1 MPSPTPTPTPTARR
15 SKRRADLRAFANRR
29 SQRTS
34 MTSERQAY
42 VYVQL
47 PGTLNTV
54 PAALLKVEKL
64 RDGTSVGRF
73 RYGDRYLERKDA
85 IAFDPFKLSLGTT
98 VQEFTKLKGI
108 PGAVRDAGPDAWG
121 RRVIEHKLERSPADL
136 QEIDYLLNGPQDGAG
151 NLSFGL
157 KLEPPAPKHR
167 YNRTHQLADLV
178 AAAEA
183 IEAGKRVPAHILE
196 QLEPGTSMGGARPKA
211 TLEDDKRLWIGKF
224 PEKADRCNL
233 QRIEYATIELARHCG
248 ISTCNARLEPIGG
261 GDVLMVERFDRQHIE
276 DGYLRFGLV
285 SGFTLLDCDESY
297 FDRER
302 WSYPLLADELR
313 RWSEKPDE
321 DRIELFRRIV
331 FNAAVTNNDDHPRN
345 HAVRRTARGWRLS
358 PAYDLVP
365 APVVSLERRD
375 LAMTIGAYGRTASVY
390 NLLSQCQRFGLTTE
404 AARNEIDRMVVTLKT
419 WRECFRACGVS
430 VKDIEYI
437 APAYLPECFF

>member
-1 MPSPTPTPTPTARR
+1 MMSHQIAGDSSLSPVAAAVTRRISRLLNRPPRYLGGYDFSDTFSKPFPTVIGPVHLEPQIIH
-15 SKRRADLRAFANRR
+15 FFGV
-29 SQRTS
+29 
-34 MTSERQAY
+34 ERGIRGYRLTYLGA
-42 VYVQL
+42 VVPL
-47 PGTLNTV
+47 LFGMGATLNTV
-54 PAALLKVEKL
+54 SLETPA
-64 RDGTSVGRF
+64 
-73 RYGDRYLERKDA
+73 
-85 IAFDPFKLSLGTT
+85 
-98 VQEFTKLKGI
+98 
-108 PGAVRDAGPDAWG
+108 WM
-121 RRVIEHKLERSPADL
+121 
-136 QEIDYLLNGPQDGAG
+136 
-151 NLSFGL
+151 
-157 KLEPPAPKHR
+157 
-167 YNRTHQLADLV
+167 LV
-178 AAAEA
+178 AYVVV
-183 IEAGKRVPAHILE
+183 RLVR
-196 QLEPGTSMGGARPKA
+196 T
-211 TLEDDKRLWIGKF
+211 DDKRLWIGKF

-297 FDRER
+297 LDRER

-365 APVVSLERRD
+365 APMVSLERRD

-419 WRECFRACGVS
+419 F
-430 VKDIEYI
+430 
-437 APAYLPECFF
+437 L